1 VLLLGR
7 KLFWRN
13 DVNAAAWDCLDHLP
27 RRRRFGE
34 CRVGSRVAM
43 LPTTSSAHGKI
54 PPRPPERE
62 SASKVVDAATI
73 IPST

>member
-1 VLLLGR
+1 
-7 KLFWRN
+7 
-13 DVNAAAWDCLDHLP
+13 
-27 RRRRFGE
+27 
-34 CRVGSRVAM
+34 M